1 MDFGVFPHIFLATT
15 RYAFGVRTTWWDS
28 QPWGTKWGFSGDRAA
43 QSDRELRFLTALQRL
58 KQVYFRPRRVLES
71 DHQAFQPNWW
81 VCPVTKTTSTTSPIS
96 WNLQGLP
103 SLYGLRISVSQVMS
117 SPCAKKE
124 IECLTR
130 NLVQLDKNWPI
141 IFVWHKQIHKIA
153 QPCLKKLW
161 PHWGHCLPAALA
173 GWHWEKASC
182 EVRSEDVGI
191 PSRQQVWCALLGA
204 VVSPTCTLGTVFSQW
219 FANMFWN
226 A

>member
-1 MDFGVFPHIFLATT
+1 MFFPTFS
-15 RYAFGVRTTWWDS
+15 R
-28 QPWGTKWGFSGDRAA
+28 QPWGMHLASGQPGGIRNLEERSGVSQVTVQSKVTENWGFWRP
-43 QSDRELRFLTALQRL
+43 LQRL
-58 KQVYFRPRRVLES
+58 KQAHFRPRIVLES

-130 NLVQLDKNWPI
+130 NLVQLDKNWPV
-141 IFVWHKQIHKIA
+141 IFVWHEQIHKIV

-182 EVRSEDVGI
+182 EARSEDVGI
-191 PSRQQVWCALLGA
+191 PSRQQVWRVSLLGA
-204 VVSPTCTLGTVFSQW
+204 LVSPTCTLGTVFSQW

>member
-1 MDFGVFPHIFLATT
+1 MVFFPTFS
-15 RYAFGVRTTWWDS
+15 W
-28 QPWGTKWGFSGDRAA
+28 QPWGMHLASGQPGGIRNLEERSGVSQVTVQPKVTENWGFWRP
-43 QSDRELRFLTALQRL
+43 LQRL
-58 KQVYFRPRRVLES
+58 KQVHFISTELVG
-71 DHQAFQPNWW
+71 
-81 VCPVTKTTSTTSPIS
+81 CPVTKTTSTTSPIS

-130 NLVQLDKNWPI
+130 NLVQLDKNWPV

-191 PSRQQVWCALLGA
+191 PNRQQVWCVSLLGA